1 MCGISWRVSR
11 RQSLDEGNRHGLKD
25 LTDIPYPNDKL
36 YESILNSDFGK
47 ARLIAK
53 RFSNKIRGA
62 E

>member
-1 MCGISWRVSR
+1 M
-11 RQSLDEGNRHGLKD
+11 DEGNRHGLKD